1 MASQAMLWFFLTV
14 ARKRTALGRLVL
26 LVGLLGPAFGQAQP
40 AAKQGTPR
48 EALETHLNFLRPEY
62 QNNRAQR
69 RTYTGLAAKVF
80 DNPDLPEDLRNDRRR
95 RAQMLKEIY
104 EGLGKYID
112 LEQVPD
118 DPNYRDTTYS
128 YGNVY
133 LVATH
138 LGYDITLEKVA
149 GRWYYSKETV
159 ENIPVLYGAVFII
172 DTQQLFGINLFDPP
186 ETFLH
191 ITAWQYAGLAALG
204 LSLFLAFK
212 LLGWL
217 LVSLP
222 CRWMRHRGRS
232 QAAQDLYDLLARPL
246 VLFMLLAAA
255 RLLLPALQLPIQIT
269 RYLYPFLYV
278 LLVWQLTRAAYHL
291 INLVGNYFVA
301 SSGRWAL
308 PVDPQLGVLIKRV
321 LRILV
326 VMAGAIY
333 LMQYLGVNVAGVIAG
348 LSIGGI
354 AIALAAQD
362 TLKNFFGSL
371 MIFLDRPFKVGDWI
385 IGDKLEGEVEN
396 IGFRSTQIRTFANSL
411 TTVPNGR
418 LADMTI
424 DNMGARSYHRFLTT
438 IAIAYHTPPDLIE
451 AFIEGLREIV
461 RRQSQVRQD
470 NWQIAL
476 YNFGESAWQIRYSA
490 YIITNDVQEEINIR
504 EGLIMRNL
512 RLAEHLGV
520 ALAYPTTTL
529 HVASLPGQPPVAPPP
544 AARRDYLDKMRA
556 FLDQDLAKGF
566 EDD

>member
-1 MASQAMLWFFLTV
+1 MAFRSLGHLGGLALALWW
-14 ARKRTALGRLVL
+14 
-26 LVGLLGPAFGQAQP
+26 LGPARVLAQP
-40 AAKQGTPR
+40 AAKQNTPR

-80 DNPDLPEDLRNDRRR
+80 DNPELPEDLRNDRRR

-118 DPNYRDTTYS
+118 DPNYRDTTYN

-133 LVATH
+133 LVASH

-159 ENIPVLYGAVFII
+159 QNIPVLYGAVFII
-172 DTQQLFGINLFDPP
+172 DTQELFGINLFDPP

-204 LSLFLAFK
+204 LLLYLVYRLFCWLFIALPRR
-212 LLGWL
+212 LLL
-217 LVSLP
+217 
-222 CRWMRHRGRS
+222 RRGRS
-232 QAAQDLYDLLARPL
+232 EAAREQYAALARPL
-246 VLFMLLAAA
+246 VLFVVLAAA
-255 RLLLPALQLPIQIT
+255 RLLLPGLQLPIEIT
-269 RYLYPFLYV
+269 RYLYPLLYV
-278 LLVWQLTRAAYHL
+278 LLIWQLTRAVY
-291 INLVGNYFVA
+291 NLVDTVGNYVVA
-301 SSGRWAL
+301 NSTRWAL
-308 PVDPQLGVLIKRV
+308 PVDSQLGILIKRV

-326 VMAGAIY
+326 VTTGAIY

-362 TLKNFFGSL
+362 TLKNVFGSL

-385 IGDKLEGEVEN
+385 IGDKIEGEVEN
-396 IGFRSTQIRTFANSL
+396 IGFRSTQIRTFSNSL

-424 DNMGARSYHRFLTT
+424 DNMGLRSYHRFLTT

-451 AFIEGLREIV
+451 AFVEGLREIV
-461 RRQSQVRQD
+461 RRRSQVRQD

-476 YNFGESAWQIRYSA
+476 YNFGESAWQIRYSV
-490 YIITNDVQEEINIR
+490 YIVTNDVLEEIKIR
-504 EGLIMRNL
+504 EELIMRNL

-520 ALAYPTTTL
+520 QLAYPTTTL
-529 HVASLPGQPPVAPPP
+529 HVASLPGQPLPAPPVAT
-544 AARRDYLDKMRA
+544 RTDYLDKMRA
-556 FLDQDLAKGF
+556 FLDQEVAKGF